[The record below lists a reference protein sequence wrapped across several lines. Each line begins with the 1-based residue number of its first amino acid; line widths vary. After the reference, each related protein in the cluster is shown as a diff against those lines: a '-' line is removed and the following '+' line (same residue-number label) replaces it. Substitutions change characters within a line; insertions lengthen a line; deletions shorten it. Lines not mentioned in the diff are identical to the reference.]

1 MGMKLGDDEIELAIL
16 QRYVEQY
23 RVGEIADPDIRNKCS
38 RELDMREVLHGL
50 IDENGPEL
58 DHSTKIWLTRL
69 ASSKPYNIET
79 PLLLCS
85 DSRLNSNTHRY
96 HARAFLNPG
105 KSSAPAWDRIRELE
119 AMISDRKPVVIP
131 KELEQ
136 KFKILL
142 GQPQEHKDFAIWAED
157 AKENQYQIAV
167 LFFDIDN
174 FKLLNTK
181 YTETKVDEFVL
192 TEAQY
197 LIKRKAAS
205 RGGAYRHGGE
215 EFVVILPNHDR
226 NEALAFGEKIRSAFD
241 VHTFNIDGV
250 EERLTVS
257 VGVALW
263 PYHGESFNKV
273 LQAAN
278 NAERSAKDE
287 GRNRVKLAD

>member
-1 MGMKLGDDEIELAIL
+1 MKLSDDEIELAIL
-16 QRYVEQY
+16 QRYIEQY
-23 RVGEIADPDIRNKCS
+23 KNAELADSEVRDKCT
-38 RELDMREVLHGL
+38 RELDMREVLRDL
-50 IDENGPEL
+50 IGEVGAAL

-69 ASSKPYNIET
+69 ASSKPYDVDT
-79 PLLLCS
+79 PLLRCS
-85 DSRLNSNTHRY
+85 DSRLNNSTHQY
-96 HARAFLNPG
+96 HARAFLNAG
-105 KSSAPAWDRIRELE
+105 KASAPAWDRIRELQ
-119 AMISDRKPVVIP
+119 ANISNRKPLVTP

-142 GQPQEHKDFAIWAED
+142 SQPQEQKDFTAWADE
-157 AKENQYQIAV
+157 ARENQYQIAV

-181 YTETKVDEFVL
+181 YTETKVDESL
-192 TEAQY
+192 LPEAQY
-197 LIKRKAAS
+197 LIRGKAAS

-226 NEALAFGEKIRSAFD
+226 DEALAFAEKIRAAFEA
-241 VHTFNIDGV
+241 HTFKMGED

-263 PYHGESFNKV
+263 PYHGETFNRV

-278 NAERSAKDE
+278 NAERIAKTE